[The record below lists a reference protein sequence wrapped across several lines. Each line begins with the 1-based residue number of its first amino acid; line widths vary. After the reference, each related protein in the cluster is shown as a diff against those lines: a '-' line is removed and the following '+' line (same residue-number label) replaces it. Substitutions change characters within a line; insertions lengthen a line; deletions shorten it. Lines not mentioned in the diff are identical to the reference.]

1 MRKKKNALML
11 ADTRPALVGT
21 ILKQIEQ
28 TNCGLFDEA
37 IIYYIDPLSDRD
49 RKLMSEVLPCRFIHY
64 SPPLPRELF
73 TKPRF
78 AMFSPLMFARY
89 EMFSYLDE
97 FETITWLDTDILIQ
111 GDLSEMIKSARNTG
125 AAFIRE
131 DPVNKT
137 SKHPDRMRTCFNTEI
152 GEFDTSR
159 YLYCSGTIVLTDLL
173 IDYSACT
180 EWCYRKTVE
189 WADILS
195 LPDQGVL
202 NAAIQQFDIHVT
214 PLCGAKYCCYPY
226 MNRECSDAVIIHAWG
241 RNKFWND
248 WYIYNK
254 YSNWGEYHKK
264 WKEQGGSSLNFKIA
278 PSVSVVIPAY
288 KPKQKLLHQCL
299 DSLMKQR
306 RSEWERFSD
315 FEIIII
321 AEPFEQ
327 DEIRTSVNSYND
339 PRIVLVFNEKRMGI
353 AASLNKGMRMA
364 QGRYIARMDDDDLAA
379 PDRLYKQF
387 EYMES
392 HLEIDLCT
400 TDFEYFGD
408 MNERRVS
415 FEGELA
421 RAWSIFTCPFDH
433 PTIMLRKQFFYKNE
447 LFYDEKRGFVED
459 WELWRRAFS
468 KGMKVGCIHEVL
480 FYHRWLNSGSAGQT
494 SKTVDM
500 MREMI
505 QDNFREL
512 GVEIPVADLALIGPW
527 NGRLTN
533 EDDVNRVK
541 QYFDEAL
548 MNNRVNS
555 IYDQSC
561 LKNVFNLRLQEIR
574 TGVLPGLTIHLGENT
589 TDLPRDYIDVQVS
602 RNSKFKTFLKK
613 LFKPLYKPFRH
624 RYEDKIIN
632 IENCGWINEGHLMD
646 CIHKLD
652 AQDAKIVRLEKQLQT
667 LESIIQG
674 LSSQFDDSNEELV
687 SRLQSNS
694 QNICQELAAKMYIE
708 SENTRQEISARL
720 YEIEKKSELIEN
732 LQLQQQ
738 RNRKKVFLIG
748 TPEHSNI
755 GDAAIT
761 VGEIEFLH
769 RYYPAHEVVE
779 LPAYDMDKWYDK
791 FTLMI
796 QKDDIIFLHGGGNL
810 GDYYVYEEN
819 IRRRVVQDF
828 PMNQIVILPQTICFS
843 DTERG
848 KQELKISEEIYNA
861 HNNLKL
867 LTRGKQSLTFA
878 QNHFKNV
885 RCVNAL
891 DMALTI
897 KFITNQTRYGILL
910 CLRDLDDESGFQ
922 AEEYQSIIAAIKH
935 ADEHYEKTA
944 NIYRDNRESKI
955 DMGIR
960 KRVVYEELR
969 KFAAREVIVTDRLH
983 GLIFSI
989 ITKTPC
995 VLLSSFNQK
1004 IPEFYEFFKDS
1015 NAIIY
1020 IDKDIHKL
1028 NDAINQAKRVK
1039 NAIYPVLTEDVF
1051 GNIHDF
1057 IEE

>member
-1 MRKKKNALML
+1 
-11 ADTRPALVGT
+11 
-21 ILKQIEQ
+21 
-28 TNCGLFDEA
+28 
-37 IIYYIDPLSDRD
+37 
-49 RKLMSEVLPCRFIHY
+49 
-64 SPPLPRELF
+64 
-73 TKPRF
+73 
-78 AMFSPLMFARY
+78 
-89 EMFSYLDE
+89 
-97 FETITWLDTDILIQ
+97 
-111 GDLSEMIKSARNTG
+111 
-125 AAFIRE
+125 
-131 DPVNKT
+131 
-137 SKHPDRMRTCFNTEI
+137 
-152 GEFDTSR
+152 
-159 YLYCSGTIVLTDLL
+159 
-173 IDYSACT
+173 
-180 EWCYRKTVE
+180 
-189 WADILS
+189 
-195 LPDQGVL
+195 
-202 NAAIQQFDIHVT
+202 
-214 PLCGAKYCCYPY
+214 
-226 MNRECSDAVIIHAWG
+226 
-241 RNKFWND
+241 
-248 WYIYNK
+248 
-254 YSNWGEYHKK
+254 
-264 WKEQGGSSLNFKIA
+264 
-278 PSVSVVIPAY
+278 
-288 KPKQKLLHQCL
+288 
-299 DSLMKQR
+299 MKQR

-447 LFYDEKRGFVED
+447 LFYDEQRGFVED

-652 AQDAKIVRLEKQLQT
+652 AQDAKIVRLEKQL
-667 LESIIQG
+667 
-674 LSSQFDDSNEELV
+674 
-687 SRLQSNS
+687 
-694 QNICQELAAKMYIE
+694 
-708 SENTRQEISARL
+708 
-720 YEIEKKSELIEN
+720 
-732 LQLQQQ
+732 
-738 RNRKKVFLIG
+738 
-748 TPEHSNI
+748 
-755 GDAAIT
+755 
-761 VGEIEFLH
+761 
-769 RYYPAHEVVE
+769 
-779 LPAYDMDKWYDK
+779 
-791 FTLMI
+791 
-796 QKDDIIFLHGGGNL
+796 
-810 GDYYVYEEN
+810 
-819 IRRRVVQDF
+819 
-828 PMNQIVILPQTICFS
+828 
-843 DTERG
+843 
-848 KQELKISEEIYNA
+848 
-861 HNNLKL
+861 
-867 LTRGKQSLTFA
+867 
-878 QNHFKNV
+878 
-885 RCVNAL
+885 
-891 DMALTI
+891 
-897 KFITNQTRYGILL
+897 
-910 CLRDLDDESGFQ
+910 
-922 AEEYQSIIAAIKH
+922 
-935 ADEHYEKTA
+935 
-944 NIYRDNRESKI
+944 
-955 DMGIR
+955 
-960 KRVVYEELR
+960 
-969 KFAAREVIVTDRLH
+969 
-983 GLIFSI
+983 
-989 ITKTPC
+989 
-995 VLLSSFNQK
+995 
-1004 IPEFYEFFKDS
+1004 
-1015 NAIIY
+1015 
-1020 IDKDIHKL
+1020 
-1028 NDAINQAKRVK
+1028 
-1039 NAIYPVLTEDVF
+1039 
-1051 GNIHDF
+1051 
-1057 IEE
+1057 